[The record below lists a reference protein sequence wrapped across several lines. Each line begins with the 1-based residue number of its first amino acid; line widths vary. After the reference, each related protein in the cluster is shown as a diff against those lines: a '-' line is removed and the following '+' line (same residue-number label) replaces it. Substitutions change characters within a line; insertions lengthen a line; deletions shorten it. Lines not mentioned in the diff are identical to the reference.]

1 MSLIE
6 RSCHDS
12 LTLYVTFL
20 QHDPEGIV
28 AAMVPVDPELDA
40 MMDKPG
46 GGRGKYPR
54 RRSEVP
60 FEEADEDAEEGAE
73 GGPGTATG
81 VSRRTASYST
91 QENSYT
97 PRDKEARVRFLIVP
111 IVLSVRTDYIHS
123 LTPPTLSLHSSP
135 SPSLLP

>member
-1 MSLIE
+1 
-6 RSCHDS
+6 
-12 LTLYVTFL
+12 
-20 QHDPEGIV
+20 V

-40 MMDKPG
+40 MMDKPS

-73 GGPGTATG
+73 GGSGTATG
-81 VSRRTASYST
+81 VSRRTASYSA

-111 IVLSVRTDYIHS
+111 IVICVRADYIHS
-123 LTPPTLSLHSSP
+123 LSPPTLSLHSP
-135 SPSLLP
+135 PFLHFLDCNV